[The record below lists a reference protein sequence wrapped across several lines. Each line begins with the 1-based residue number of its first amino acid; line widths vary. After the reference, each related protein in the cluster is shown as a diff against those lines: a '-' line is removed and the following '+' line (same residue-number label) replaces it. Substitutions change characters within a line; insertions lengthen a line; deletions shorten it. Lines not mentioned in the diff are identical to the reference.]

1 MLNESSAAVESIPT
15 QENDL
20 YTNFLNVTKDR
31 VNRWT
36 KDNPITNGYP
46 RIIDAYGEYLGLDNY
61 MITSSQITRASML
74 EKYLT
79 SNSDHYYWVIT
90 LKMNGSKGHI
100 SVHWHYHSVSAIY
113 S

>member
-1 MLNESSAAVESIPT
+1 MDT
-15 QENDL
+15 
-20 YTNFLNVTKDR
+20 
-31 VNRWT
+31 
-36 KDNPITNGYP
+36 

-74 EKYLT
+74 EKVSYFKL
-79 SNSDHYYWVIT
+79 
-90 LKMNGSKGHI
+90 GSLLLGYNFENEWLKGHI